1 MPSVT
6 SRRAVIS
13 INAAWYPFS
22 DKLAADVRNGSQ
34 IFRRSELVARKPC
47 SPPNQPSNVVQVRRR
62 SDDFPAQ
69 KRKKIPCKCRQRL
82 VQDSEPVSA
91 TIQGGVVLLSVRAG
105 AYFKLNRVGAE
116 IWNMLT
122 EPRRAGEIIDV
133 LAQNYGADNGTVSR
147 DVTPFLAMLI
157 QHQLLLVIDP
167 DVIR

>member
-1 MPSVT
+1 MSEMVRKFFGEVSL
-6 SRRAVIS
+6 SRGSRAARQIS
-13 INAAWYPFS
+13 QVMLC
-22 DKLAADVRNGSQ
+22 KCVADLMT
-34 IFRRSELVARKPC
+34 F
-47 SPPNQPSNVVQVRRR
+47 RRR
-62 SDDFPAQ
+62 SA
-69 KRKKIPCKCRQRL
+69 RKYPVSADSVL